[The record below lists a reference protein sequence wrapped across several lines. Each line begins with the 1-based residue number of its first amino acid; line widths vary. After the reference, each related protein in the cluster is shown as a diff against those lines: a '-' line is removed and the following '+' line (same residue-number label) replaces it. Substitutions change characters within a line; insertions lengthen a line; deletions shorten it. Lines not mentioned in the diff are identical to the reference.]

1 MNWTDNFLKKKYG
14 WPKNTRSVS
23 LAIKET
29 QIKMT
34 LGFHLPPVR
43 MAVIKKN
50 NQPQMPAVTRGGG
63 GGGTLLVGM

>member
-34 LGFHLPPVR
+34 LTFNLTPVR
-43 MAVIKKN
+43 MANKPRKQTTNAGKN
-50 NQPQMPAVTRGGG
+50 VYTLYI
-63 GGGTLLVGM
+63 LLVN